1 MWLKDCIQD
10 EVVSISGFN
19 IVRLDR
25 KSQIHGGV
33 CTYINESIQ
42 FSLMD
47 DLVDPAFEVLW
58 IKIRPSRLPRG
69 FNCIIVGTVYHPPSA
84 SDSEML
90 NYLINCLSSIEAQS
104 PNSGILLLGDF
115 NKLKVT
121 KLKSSFKL
129 KQIITF
135 PTRGSNT
142 LDLILTNLHEFYNSP
157 VQRPPFGL
165 SDHMTIDLQPKT
177 RSQQPKQRLTIKS
190 RDLRPSNRLAMH
202 TYFQEIDV
210 AALVNLKPKI
220 RALKN

>member
-1 MWLKDCIQD
+1 MWEFDRGYQF
-10 EVVSISGFN
+10 VSVS
-19 IVRLDR
+19 
-25 KSQIHGGV
+25 
-33 CTYINESIQ
+33 TYINESIQ

-58 IKIRPSRLPRG
+58 IKIRPARLPRG

-142 LDLILTNLHEFYNSP
+142 LDPILTNIMIASFSIVLIGNLNP
-157 VQRPPFGL
+157 VFSSLR
-165 SDHMTIDLQPKT
+165 M
-177 RSQQPKQRLTIKS
+177 QQGIFR
-190 RDLRPSNRLAMH
+190 
-202 TYFQEIDV
+202 FV
-210 AALVNLKPKI
+210 
-220 RALKN
+220 